1 VAQESVTTL
10 PLSPLPISPCTW
22 SKAKVLRRPRSTT
35 ASEDEKGHLMASD
48 NGDELGGTEQAVFGL
63 SVRKQVQMGRRI
75 SGASADSLVAEKQ
88 ETWQI

>member
-1 VAQESVTTL
+1 
-10 PLSPLPISPCTW
+10 
-22 SKAKVLRRPRSTT
+22 
-35 ASEDEKGHLMASD
+35 MASD